1 MRGLAGVIE
10 MAAEHGERSAG
21 QLEAQ
26 RIREGE
32 IKTLMFFLN

>member
-10 MAAEHGERSAG
+10 MAAEHGERRAG

-26 RIREGE
+26 RYAIE
-32 IKTLMFFLN
+32 K